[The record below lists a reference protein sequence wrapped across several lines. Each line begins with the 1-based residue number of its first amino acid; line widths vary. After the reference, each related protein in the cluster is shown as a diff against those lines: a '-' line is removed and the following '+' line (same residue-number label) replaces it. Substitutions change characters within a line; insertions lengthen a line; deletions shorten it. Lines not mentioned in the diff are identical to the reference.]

1 MKGGAGMPA
10 PPMSLGGHM
19 VAGTPPVGCAVP
31 SEIWKVEG
39 MDDYILQMNHITKEF
54 PGVKALNDVSFNVK
68 RGEIHALVGE
78 NGAGKSTLMKVL
90 AGVYP
95 FGSYTGEM
103 IYNGEELQFSGT
115 RSSEKAGIAIIF
127 QELALVKQMTIR
139 ENIYLG
145 NEFQK
150 NGVIDWDTTFV
161 AASKLLDEVH
171 LSRNPLIKVIDL
183 GVGEQQLVEIA
194 KAVSKKASMLILDEP
209 TAALTETE
217 TNNLMQILR
226 DLQAKGVSCI
236 YISHKLSEVAQIADR
251 VTILRDGKAV
261 ATDDVKNM
269 TEQRM
274 INLMVGHEITQRF
287 PRVDHMPGETVLEVK
302 DWTVYDPDVP
312 TRKVIDGVSFSVR
325 KGEILGIAG
334 LMGAGRTE
342 LAMSIFGSYGVG
354 RTGELLLNG
363 KKMVANSPSACIDKG
378 VAYLSEDRK
387 RYGFVAM
394 MDLRGNMTLASMEQ
408 LWKNGVIDGNEEI
421 RRTEQYVGD
430 LSIKTP
436 SVEQKVG
443 NLSGGNQQ
451 KVVVGKWL
459 MTHPKVLFL
468 DEPTRG
474 IDVGAKIEIYNIMNQ
489 LVEQGVCIVMIS
501 SELPEILGISDRI
514 LVMHMGRLVG
524 DLSWKEGTQ
533 EKVMYLATGGK

>member
-1 MKGGAGMPA
+1 MA
-10 PPMSLGGHM
+10 
-19 VAGTPPVGCAVP
+19 P
-31 SEIWKVEG
+31 SEIWKVKG

-103 IYNGEELQFSGT
+103 IYNGDELQFSGT
-115 RSSEKAGIAIIF
+115 RSSEQAGIAIIF

-150 NGVIDWDTTFV
+150 NGIIDWDTTFV

-171 LSRNPLIKVIDL
+171 LNRNPLVKVIDL

-287 PRVDHMPGETVLEVK
+287 PRVDHTPGETVLEVK

-312 TRKVIDGVSFSVR
+312 TRKVIDSVSFSVR
-325 KGEILGIAG
+325 EGEILGIAG

-354 RTGELLLNG
+354 RTGELVLNG
-363 KKMVANSPSACIDKG
+363 QKMVANSPSACIEKG

-394 MDLRGNMTLASMEQ
+394 MDLRGNMTLACMEQ
-408 LWKNGVIDGNEEI
+408 LWKNGIIDGNEEI

>member
-1 MKGGAGMPA
+1 
-10 PPMSLGGHM
+10 MS
-19 VAGTPPVGCAVP
+19 
-31 SEIWKVEG
+31 
-39 MDDYILQMNHITKEF
+39 
-54 PGVKALNDVSFNVK
+54 
-68 RGEIHALVGE
+68 
-78 NGAGKSTLMKVL
+78 
-90 AGVYP
+90 
-95 FGSYTGEM
+95 
-103 IYNGEELQFSGT
+103 EE
-115 RSSEKAGIAIIF
+115 
-127 QELALVKQMTIR
+127 
-139 ENIYLG
+139 
-145 NEFQK
+145 
-150 NGVIDWDTTFV
+150 
-161 AASKLLDEVH
+161 
-171 LSRNPLIKVIDL
+171 
-183 GVGEQQLVEIA
+183 
-194 KAVSKKASMLILDEP
+194 
-209 TAALTETE
+209 
-217 TNNLMQILR
+217 
-226 DLQAKGVSCI
+226 
-236 YISHKLSEVAQIADR
+236 
-251 VTILRDGKAV
+251 
-261 ATDDVKNM
+261 
-269 TEQRM
+269 RM
-274 INLMVGHEITQRF
+274 INLMVGREITQRF
-287 PRVDHMPGETVLEVK
+287 PRVEHTPGETVLEVR
-302 DWTVYDPDVP
+302 DWTVYDKDLP
-312 TRKVIDGVSFSVR
+312 TRKVIDGVSFNIR

-363 KKMVANSPSACIDKG
+363 KKMVANSPSACIEKG

-387 RYGFVAM
+387 RYGFIAM
-394 MDLRGNMTLASMEQ
+394 MDLCGNITLASMAK

-524 DLSWKEGTQ
+524 DLSWKEATQ